1 MVNTSVEVRYLLA
14 DFSRMTSVLR
24 TIEKIKSEGLLFDVV
39 ILNAGVLLPKERNT
53 EDGFE
58 TTFQVNYLAQYQL
71 LIAVIQNQTRRK
83 APMTVITVNFRV
95 HFSALAWFRVMNCQ

>member
-1 MVNTSVEVRYLLA
+1 MANKSVEVRYLLA

-24 TIEKIKSEGLLFDVV
+24 TIEKIKSDGLLFDVV

-71 LIAVIQNQTRRK
+71 LIAVIQNQTRMK

-95 HFSALAWFRVMNCQ
+95 HFSALAGFRVMNCQ